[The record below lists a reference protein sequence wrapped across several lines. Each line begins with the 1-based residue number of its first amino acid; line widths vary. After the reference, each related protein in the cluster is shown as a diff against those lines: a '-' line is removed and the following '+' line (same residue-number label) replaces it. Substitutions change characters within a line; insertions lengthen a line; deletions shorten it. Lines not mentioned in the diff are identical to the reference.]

1 MLPPQLMMVMGLAK
15 EQKLQLFKIVM
26 QYCTASL
33 SHSAFRRFD
42 EVLAKSAPI

>member
-15 EQKLQLFKIVM
+15 EQKQQLFKSVT

-33 SHSAFRRFD
+33 SHAALRRLD
-42 EVLAKSAPI
+42 EVLAKSAPV